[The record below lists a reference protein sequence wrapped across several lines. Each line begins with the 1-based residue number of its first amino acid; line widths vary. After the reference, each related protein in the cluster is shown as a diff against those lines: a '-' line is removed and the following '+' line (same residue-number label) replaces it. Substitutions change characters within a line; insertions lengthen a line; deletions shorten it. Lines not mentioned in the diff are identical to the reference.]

1 MSVICHSPHLLPLVP
16 GGADI
21 RILFYCINIYINITY
36 SVSIYIYNIY
46 NIFNIFKVVVLC
58 KRATIL
64 SHLSNSE

>member
-1 MSVICHSPHLLPLVP
+1 M
-16 GGADI
+16 
-21 RILFYCINIYINITY
+21 
-36 SVSIYIYNIY
+36 SIYIYNIYIY